1 MMYKVHTH
9 IRSPNYEARYPDTTI
24 DFLIMH
30 YTACDLEASL
40 KILTDPNA
48 RHRVSA
54 HYLVDETGEV
64 YALVDEEFR
73 SWHAG
78 KSAWRDL
85 ADMNSRS
92 VGIEIVNPGQGPNYR
107 PFPPLQMESVA
118 SLSKEIITRWRMAP
132 HHVLGHSDIA
142 PGRKVD
148 PGPLFDWKWLAGHG
162 VGVYPD
168 IQKNQERQ
176 SREWK
181 GQERKSEKEP
191 LPLDKRKEKQ
201 LDIIRIQHLLARYGY
216 TVPLSGI
223 LDPQTRAVIEAF
235 QMHFWPES
243 ILEKFRLMGC
253 RSVKETLESKSLYV
267 DGGSRERQHPFS
279 LSLEDEGILDGETS
293 AGLIRRLESL
303 IDSLDNQPCANL

>member
-1 MMYKVHTH
+1 MYKVHTH
-9 IRSPNYEARYPDTTI
+9 IRSPNYEARHPDTTV

-30 YTACDLEASL
+30 YTGCDLEASL

-48 RHRVSA
+48 GQRVSA
-54 HYLVDETGEV
+54 HYLVDETGEI

-78 KSAWRDL
+78 KNAWRGL
-85 ADMNSRS
+85 ADINSRS
-92 VGIEIVNPGQGPNYR
+92 VGIEIVNPGQGPDCR

-118 SLSKEIITRWRMAP
+118 SLSKEIITRWRIAP

-168 IQKNQERQ
+168 IEKNQERQ

-181 GQERKSEKEP
+181 GQERKSEKKPFDKSTEK
-191 LPLDKRKEKQ
+191 PLD
-201 LDIIRIQHLLARYGY
+201 IRRMQRLLARYGY

-223 LDPQTRAVIEAF
+223 LDPQTRVVIEAF

-243 ILEKFRLMGC
+243 ILEKFRLMAC
-253 RSVKETLESKSLYV
+253 RSGKETLEHKPLYV
-267 DGGSRERQHPFS
+267 GGGRRENQHLLS
-279 LSLEDEGILDGETS
+279 LNLEDEEILDGETS
-293 AGLIRRLESL
+293 TKLIRRLESL
-303 IDSLDNQPCANL
+303 TDSLDNQSCPDF

>member
-1 MMYKVHTH
+1 MYKVHTH

-85 ADMNSRS
+85 ADINSRS

-168 IQKNQERQ
+168 VEK
-176 SREWK
+176 S
-181 GQERKSEKEP
+181 QERKSEKKP
-191 LPLDKRKEKQ
+191 LPLDKRKEKL
-201 LDIIRIQHLLARYGY
+201 LDIRSIQHLLARYGY

-243 ILEKFRLMGC
+243 ILERFQLMAH
-253 RSVKETLESKSLYV
+253 RSGKETLESKPLYV
-267 DGGSRERQHPFS
+267 GGGSRESQHPLS
-279 LSLEDEGILDGETS
+279 LRLEDEGILDGETS
-293 AGLIRRLESL
+293 AGLIQRLESL
-303 IDSLDNQPCANL
+303 TDSLDN

>member
-1 MMYKVHTH
+1 MYKVHTH
-9 IRSPNYEARYPDTTI
+9 IRSPNYEARHPDTTV

-30 YTACDLEASL
+30 YTGCDLEASL

-48 RHRVSA
+48 GQRVSA
-54 HYLVDETGEV
+54 HYLVDETGEI

-78 KSAWRDL
+78 KSAWRGL
-85 ADMNSRS
+85 ADINSRS
-92 VGIEIVNPGQGPNYR
+92 VGIEIVNPGQGPDCR

-118 SLSKEIITRWRMAP
+118 SLSKEIITRWRIAP

-168 IQKNQERQ
+168 IEKNQERQ

-181 GQERKSEKEP
+181 GQERKSEKKPFDKSTEK
-191 LPLDKRKEKQ
+191 PLD
-201 LDIIRIQHLLARYGY
+201 IRRMQRLLARYGY

-223 LDPQTRAVIEAF
+223 LDPQTRVVIEAF

-243 ILEKFRLMGC
+243 ILEKFRLMAC
-253 RSVKETLESKSLYV
+253 RSGKETLEHKPLYV
-267 DGGSRERQHPFS
+267 GGGRRENQHLLS
-279 LSLEDEGILDGETS
+279 LNLEDEEILDGETS
-293 AGLIRRLESL
+293 TELIRRLESL
-303 IDSLDNQPCANL
+303 TDSLDNQSCPDF